1 MFVVFH
7 RFSWFLE
14 NTAGESS
21 PNFKLLQV
29 WRLQKRMTSSNR
41 IPMTKTYHLFL
52 HRTFN
57 SITFNKKPSV
67 DFQSQTKWSNV
78 RGLQRTLLTSPF
90 TDQRSFLLLMFLL
103 IWFILMWFF
112 FPSLRLLEHT
122 HAHTQRWILKM
133 SANNEE
139 GLVPFYLTLTEPDS
153 QEVLFMWTRCWSS
166 SGFHWF
172 FFLRGK
178 RSEKVRKCQVW
189 RK

>member
-1 MFVVFH
+1 MCQTVEVLIRTDPESEVKPERVQMFVVFH

-112 FPSLRLLEHT
+112 FPPSVYSSTHT
-122 HAHTQRWILKM
+122 HTHRGEFLKWVRIM
-133 SANNEE
+133 KK
-139 GLVPFYLTLTEPDS
+139 V
-153 QEVLFMWTRCWSS
+153 
-166 SGFHWF
+166 WF
-172 FFLRGK
+172 RFIWL
-178 RSEKVRKCQVW
+178 
-189 RK
+189 